1 MFLISSAQK
10 MSLWKVLSK
19 TPTQMVQQEVRTAAA
34 GGFVWGKEGFK
45 WVGSGT
51 EDVQDHQSV
60 TKHDVSD
67 ASTNEGSVTVSQDMT
82 PNIMD
87 GK

>member
-1 MFLISSAQK
+1 M
-10 MSLWKVLSK
+10 
-19 TPTQMVQQEVRTAAA
+19 
-34 GGFVWGKEGFK
+34 
-45 WVGSGT
+45 GSGT
-51 EDVQDHQSV
+51 EDDQDHRSV

-67 ASTNEGSVTVSQDMT
+67 ASTNEGTVTVSQEMT